1 MNEKILI
8 VIVTFNSENF
18 VERCL
23 FSIANQNYKNFV
35 LILVDNASADKT
47 VEIVRNYR
55 NAESRIPPSNFK
67 FIRLSKNIGFSG
79 AVNHAVFKYVL
90 KDRVKD
96 GDFDFILL
104 LNPDMILDD
113 SSIQNLLSAFS
124 EKESDDMKKGS
135 GVFGNVGAAGG
146 IILDYDSDNIQHL
159 GGFMLPNF
167 VTYHNKGSKEINI
180 EKILNN
186 DNEYRRSIPVM
197 KPDYV
202 TGAFFLTPF
211 NLFKGLGGLDAGYR
225 PAYFEELD
233 YCIKLKKAGFD
244 IVLEPSAFARH
255 FEGASSK
262 KFSSAFYY
270 YYHKNRIRCAIVN
283 SGFLNLFKVFFY
295 YEPKWLKRQSS
306 KDQIP
311 ALLKAYLINTFF
323 CPYDLLLK
331 IKNLFRLHRIKKI

>member
-104 LNPDMILDD
+104 LNPDMILNDL
-113 SSIQNLLSAFS
+113 SIQNLLSVFT
-124 EKESDDMKKGS
+124 EKESNYKKTS
-135 GVFGNVGAAGG
+135 SKVFGKVGAAGG
-146 IILDYDSDNIQHL
+146 IILDYDGDNIQHF
-159 GGFMLPNF
+159 GGFILPNF
-167 VTYHNKGSKEINI
+167 VTYHDKGSKEIDI

-186 DNEYRRSIPVM
+186 DKEYCHSIPVIE
-197 KPDYV
+197 PDYV
-202 TGAFFLTPF
+202 TGAFFITPF
-211 NLFKGLGGLDAGYR
+211 SLFIRLGGFDTGYR

-233 YCIKLKKAGFD
+233 YCIKLKKAGFS
-244 IVLEPSAFARH
+244 IVLEPSAFVRH
-255 FEGASSK
+255 FEAASSK
-262 KFSSAFYY
+262 KFSPMFYY
-270 YYHKNRIRCAIVN
+270 YYHKNRIRCAIIN
-283 SGFLNLFKVFFY
+283 SGFLNLFRIFFY
-295 YEPKWLKRQSS
+295 YEPKWLKKKST
-306 KDQIP
+306 KDQIS

-323 CPYDLLLK
+323 CPYDLLVK
-331 IKNLFRLHRIKKI
+331 IKNLVKLYRIKKL